1 MPTRRTARARA
12 GTRRRSQRNMMAI
25 GRGKHG
31 AGRNSRPAKLQ
42 SNFSPRT
49 PEQQRKPRSTR
60 DQRAKRFNN
69 LENPTKS
76 AKPPPPVQIRAP
88 PPIFPKESEAHRS
101 ARSRSTGHCAQIV
114 PVSIVRSVRLQPDR
128 GLEGVQLLRG
138 FDEIT
143 TRSRCCS
150 ARTPSAF
157 CGRQLHRHAF
167 GNTGAGSEHP
177 CVGGRAECD
186 PEFRLSRM
194 RSSRLS

>member
-69 LENPTKS
+69 LENPTRS
-76 AKPPPPVQIRAP
+76 AKPPPPVQIRAA
-88 PPIFPKESEAHRS
+88 PPISLRNQRLIDRRDVDRRVWTEPLNLETRDGDTFQGKDL
-101 ARSRSTGHCAQIV
+101 
-114 PVSIVRSVRLQPDR
+114 PVK
-128 GLEGVQLLRG
+128 
-138 FDEIT
+138 
-143 TRSRCCS
+143 
-150 ARTPSAF
+150 
-157 CGRQLHRHAF
+157 
-167 GNTGAGSEHP
+167 
-177 CVGGRAECD
+177 
-186 PEFRLSRM
+186 
-194 RSSRLS
+194 